1 MNLYLCRLA
10 QKLYKDN
17 KNIIIIANDDKLAD
31 FDKLLWSFEQNSF
44 LPHKILSDGDDID
57 TPILLVSSHNINKLD
72 YIESYP
78 EIINSGEAP
87 LIGCKNYT
95 NIHELVS
102 DNEEHKI
109 ICRSKY
115 TKYMNNNFNVI
126 HRKYNEQAI

>member
-1 MNLYLCRLA
+1 MNLCLCKLV
-10 QKLYKDN
+10 QKLYKEN
-17 KNIIIIANDDKLAD
+17 KNIMIIANDDRLAD

-44 LPHKILSDGDDID
+44 LPHKILSDNDID
-57 TPILLVSSHNINKLD
+57 TPILLVSSHNINKLG

-78 EIINSGEAP
+78 EIINSGETP
-87 LIGCKNYT
+87 LIECKNHT

-102 DNEEHKI
+102 NNEEHKI
-109 ICRSKY
+109 ICRTKY